1 MGGLWHGRSRKHN
14 IIRKHHLKKVDE
26 RTAQFNHLCR
36 SPDRKDRI
44 YNITIYVTDT
54 EGNEAT
60 AEPQEVEVPT
70 DTKAPIISNISVS
83 PMYAVS
89 GTLIFI
95 SAEVTDHLSGVKD
108 VKGIVSKSGEE
119 VSTVPMLDPDED
131 GIYIGTW
138 RTMIFLGYGIHN
150 INVIATDNG
159 GNDASVKASDVE
171 IAALDMRWSA

>member
-1 MGGLWHGRSRKHN
+1 
-14 IIRKHHLKKVDE
+14 
-26 RTAQFNHLCR
+26 
-36 SPDRKDRI
+36 
-44 YNITIYVTDT
+44 
-54 EGNEAT
+54 
-60 AEPQEVEVPT
+60 
-70 DTKAPIISNISVS
+70 
-83 PMYAVS
+83 MYAVS

-138 RTMIFLGYGIHN
+138 RTMIFLGYGIYN

-171 IAALDMRWSA
+171 IASVATGSISISSTPSGATIKLETPDGPFIGPTVTAPHTFTNVPVGMSTITLSLDGYLDWSTSVYVIAGETSYVHATLDWLPVQAPPQTATR